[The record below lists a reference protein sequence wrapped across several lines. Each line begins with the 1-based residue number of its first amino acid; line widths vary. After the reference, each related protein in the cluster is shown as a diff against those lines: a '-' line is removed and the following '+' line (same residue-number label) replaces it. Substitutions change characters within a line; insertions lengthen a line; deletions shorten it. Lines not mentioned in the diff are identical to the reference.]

1 MVENEAKH
9 LRELIKAK
17 KDRLHQLEVKEARYG
32 LDVPPHIS
40 IEIEEL
46 RSEIRDLQTQ
56 LAALDKER
64 KAARL
69 EARRQEEARLEAAR
83 RVPPKPRRPVSWEKV
98 GAVLGVIAIVI
109 ALGAWLVPNAADF
122 LSAWLSDTSTT
133 IPTKTPTAIATATPR
148 PPTDMPTMTPTS
160 SPTHTLVIS
169 TATSTDTPFPPTS
182 TVPPTPT
189 ATPTPIPTRTRAPTA
204 TPTPTPTRTRAP
216 AATPTPSYI
225 IEFEAD
231 KTVADPGEWITLRW
245 HVENAQA
252 VYLDWKGGAG
262 AAGSGLESRQVW
274 ETTDHTLRVVLQNGE
289 TVTRT
294 ITIIVKQ

>member
-69 EARRQEEARLEAAR
+69 EARRQEEARPVPAAR
-83 RVPPKPRRPVSWEKV
+83 RAPPKPRRPVSWEKV
-98 GAVLGVIAIVI
+98 GAVVGVIAIVI

-122 LSAWLSDTSTT
+122 LSAWLSDTSTA
-133 IPTKTPTAIATATPR
+133 IPTKTPTAVATATPR

-169 TATSTDTPFPPTS
+169 TATSTDTPFPPIS
-182 TVPPTPT
+182 TLPSTPT

-204 TPTPTPTRTRAP
+204 TPTP
-216 AATPTPSYI
+216 SYI
-225 IEFEAD
+225 IEFEVD
-231 KTVADPGEWITLRW
+231 KTVAVPGEWITLRW

-262 AAGSGLESRQVW
+262 AAGTGQESRQVW

-294 ITIIVKQ
+294 ITITVKQ

>member
-9 LRELIKAK
+9 LRELTKAK
-17 KDRLHQLEVKEARYG
+17 KGRLHQLEVREARYG

-69 EARRQEEARLEAAR
+69 EARRQEEARPVPAAR
-83 RVPPKPRRPVSWEKV
+83 RAPPKPRRPVSWEKV
-98 GAVLGVIAIVI
+98 GAVVGVIAIVI

-122 LSAWLSDTSTT
+122 LSAWLSDTSTA
-133 IPTKTPTAIATATPR
+133 IPTKTPTAVATATPR

-182 TVPPTPT
+182 TLPPTPT

-204 TPTPTPTRTRAP
+204 TPTP
-216 AATPTPSYI
+216 SYI
-225 IEFEAD
+225 IEFEVD

-262 AAGSGLESRQVW
+262 AAGTGQESRQVW

-294 ITIIVKQ
+294 ITITVKQ